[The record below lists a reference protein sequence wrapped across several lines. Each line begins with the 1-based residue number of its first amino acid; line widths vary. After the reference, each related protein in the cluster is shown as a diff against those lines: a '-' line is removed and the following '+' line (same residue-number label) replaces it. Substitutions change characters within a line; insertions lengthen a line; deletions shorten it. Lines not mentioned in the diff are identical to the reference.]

1 MYVHVKKTGDL
12 GDVEEGDPLA
22 LVAGGRVELHH
33 SECVAGTMTVEDGRE
48 TVTLVCTKCQAR
60 QGLDREE
67 AVDAL
72 RRVLLY
78 DEYAWGGDAG
88 FLPD

>member
-1 MYVHVKKTGDL
+1 MYVHVKKQGDV
-12 GDVEEGDPLA
+12 GDVENGDPLA
-22 LVAGGRVELHH
+22 LVADGRVQLHH
-33 SECVAGTMTVEDGRE
+33 SECVAGDIAIEADPE
-48 TVTLVCTKCQAR
+48 TVTLVCSKCAAR
-60 QGLDREE
+60 QDLDRDE

>member
-1 MYVHVKKTGDL
+1 MYVHVKKTGDV
-12 GDVEEGDPLA
+12 GDVEQADPLA
-22 LVAGGRVELHH
+22 LVGDGRVVLHH
-33 SECVAGTMTVEDGRE
+33 SECVAGDVTIEDGGE
-48 TVTLVCTKCQAR
+48 TVTLVCAKCQAR
-60 QGLDREE
+60 QDLDREE

-72 RRVLLY
+72 RRVLVY

>member
-1 MYVHVKKTGDL
+1 MYVHVKKADDI
-12 GDVEEGDPLA
+12 GDVGQADPLA
-22 LVAGGRVELHH
+22 LVADGRVELHH
-33 SECVAGTMTVEDGRE
+33 SECVAGTITIEDGGE
-48 TVTLVCTKCQAR
+48 KITLVCAKCQAR
-60 QGLDREE
+60 QDLDREE

-72 RRVLLY
+72 ERVIVH

>member
-1 MYVHVKKTGDL
+1 MYVHVKKQGDV
-12 GDVEEGDPLA
+12 GDVENGDPLA
-22 LVAGGRVELHH
+22 LVADGRVELHH
-33 SECVAGTMTVEDGRE
+33 SECVGGDIAIEAGPE
-48 TVTLVCTKCQAR
+48 TVTLVCSKCAAR
-60 QGLDREE
+60 QDLDREE

>member
-1 MYVHVKKTGDL
+1 MYVHVKKMGDVGDL
-12 GDVEEGDPLA
+12 EHGDPLA
-22 LVAGGRVELHH
+22 LVADGRVELRH
-33 SECVAGTMTVEDGRE
+33 SECVAGGVTIEDDRE
-48 TVTLVCTKCQAR
+48 TVTLVCAKCAAR
-60 QGLDREE
+60 QDLDREE

-72 RRVLLY
+72 RRVLLH